1 MPLLTVF
8 TSPKPFNI
16 LPHISIIQ
24 RNALQSWTH
33 LGPEVEVFLMGD
45 EEGMAEIAEE
55 FQIRHFPEVKCS
67 EQGTPYISSMI
78 DMARRNSDAPYL
90 GILNA
95 DIMLMP
101 DFVEATRQVGSQTD
115 EFLFLGRRWDLD
127 IEQEINF
134 DPGWAIRLREDVE
147 KRGVLHGPVGSDYF
161 LFPRELLAD
170 MPDFTIGR
178 SGWDNWTIYHA
189 VKSGWQ
195 VVDVT
200 RSAMIVHQNHDYS
213 HLPGGKPPY
222 DLPETKQNIAIAGGV
237 KTMYSI
243 LEANT
248 ILVNGKLQPAP
259 MSLPR
264 LLHRLE
270 LQVTRDD
277 LQGRRRSI
285 VRWLKRT
292 RRKYENQL

>member
-1 MPLLTVF
+1 MTLLTVF
-8 TSPKPFNI
+8 TAPKPFTN
-16 LPHISIIQ
+16 PHITTIQ
-24 RNALQSWTH
+24 RNAIQSWIQ
-33 LGPEVEVFLMGD
+33 LGPEVEVYLMGN
-45 EEGMAEIAEE
+45 EEGMPEIAEA

-67 EQGTPYISSMI
+67 EQGTPKISSMI
-78 DMARRNSDAPYL
+78 EIARQNSDTPYL

-95 DIMLMP
+95 DIMLMS
-101 DFVEATRQVGSQTD
+101 DFVEATRQVGAQTKK
-115 EFLFLGRRWDLD
+115 FLFLGRRWDLD
-127 IEQEINF
+127 VDQELEF
-134 DPGWAIRLREDVE
+134 DPGWEICLREDVE

-161 LFPRELLAD
+161 LFPRDLLDD
-170 MPDFTIGR
+170 MPEFTIGR

-189 VKSGWQ
+189 VKSGWD

-222 DLPETKQNIAIAGGV
+222 DLPETKQNIATAGGV

-248 ILVNGKLQPAP
+248 ILVDGKLQPAP

-270 LQVTRDD
+270 LLVTNDD

-292 RRKYENQL
+292 RRQYENQL

>member
-1 MPLLTVF
+1 MTLLTVF
-8 TSPKPFNI
+8 TAPKPFTN
-16 LPHISIIQ
+16 PHITTIQ
-24 RNALQSWTH
+24 RNAIQSWIH
-33 LGPEVEVFLMGD
+33 LGPEVEVYLMGN
-45 EEGMAEIAEE
+45 EQGMPEIAEA
-55 FQIRHFPEVKCS
+55 FQVRHFPEVKCS
-67 EQGTPYISSMI
+67 EQGTPKISSMI
-78 DMARRNSDAPYL
+78 EIARQNSDTPYL

-95 DIMLMP
+95 DIMLMS
-101 DFVEATRQVGSQTD
+101 DFVEATRQIGEQT
-115 EFLFLGRRWDLD
+115 EKFLFLGRRWDLD
-127 IEQEINF
+127 VEHELEFNS
-134 DPGWAIRLREDVE
+134 GWEIRLQEDVE

-189 VKSGWQ
+189 VKSGWR

-222 DLPETKQNIAIAGGV
+222 DLPETKQNIATAGGV

-248 ILVNGKLQPAP
+248 VLVDGKLKPVP

-270 LQVTRDD
+270 LLVTSDD

-292 RRKYENQL
+292 RRQYENQL